1 MKSEDIK
8 AEVRSYQNNERA
20 EILQRFFKT
29 GRGEYA
35 EGDIFYGLTV
45 PMVRSI
51 AKKWGGIELKE
62 AIKLL
67 KSHIHEERL
76 LALFILVARFKK
88 GDEATKEE
96 VYNIYLKQKRYIN
109 NWDLVDS
116 SAEHIIGG
124 WLFYREKDIL
134 YNLIASANLWD
145 RRIAIL
151 ATFHFIKKG
160 VFEDSLNIIRAVL
173 GDKHD
178 LIHKAAGWML
188 REIGKRDF
196 ETEEEFLRLNYKK
209 MPRTMLRYAIEKFP
223 EELRQ
228 DYLKGRI

>member
-1 MKSEDIK
+1 
-8 AEVRSYQNNERA
+8 
-20 EILQRFFKT
+20 
-29 GRGEYA
+29 
-35 EGDIFYGLTV
+35 
-45 PMVRSI
+45 VRSI